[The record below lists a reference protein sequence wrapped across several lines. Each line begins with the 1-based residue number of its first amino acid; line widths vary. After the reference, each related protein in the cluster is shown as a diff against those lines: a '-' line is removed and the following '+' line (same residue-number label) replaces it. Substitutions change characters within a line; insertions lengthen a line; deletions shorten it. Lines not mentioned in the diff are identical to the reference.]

1 MEGPQAGPSLNPMIQ
16 SPRDPAGSER
26 SQSSQS
32 FRRRAL
38 ILLAAAVPVLVALY
52 VVLLLLTAP
61 ATNGRQLR
69 LDEFRTMAQQ
79 GRIRSADVLDRDARI
94 IGDSDSGPYWVALP
108 QTLVADVLG
117 QLQQVGVPTVVDQQ
131 WWKGL
136 LQPLSIL
143 APTLLLVD
151 AFLLIFLLSRGPDP
165 LAGFS
170 RASARLAGGPARVTF
185 KDVAGADEAV
195 QELQEVRDFLIAPQ
209 RFRGMGARVP
219 KGVLV
224 SGPPGCGKTLLAR
237 AVAGEAGVP
246 FLSISGSD
254 FVELY
259 VGVGAA
265 RIRDLF
271 RDAKR
276 RAPAIVFIDELD
288 AVGRSRMVVGGQ
300 DEREATLNQLLVE
313 MDGFDTSEGVV
324 VLAASN
330 RPDILDPALLRPGRF
345 DRRLLVDQPDIHGRS
360 AILRIHARAKPLDA
374 RVDLDQIARR
384 TPGFSGADLANVMNE
399 AALLAT
405 RRERPSIGIAELD
418 EAVDRVVAGPERRS
432 RILGARERRVIA
444 FHEAGHALVAARLK
458 EVDSV
463 TKISIVSRGYM
474 LGYTRTLLEEDR
486 LLLSRSQLL
495 NQLTVLHAGR
505 AAEEL
510 GVGET
515 SSGGQDDLLR
525 ATELVRKMVV
535 DFGMSD
541 RLGPVALRGRDGL
554 SGSDPVQFSESVQG
568 EIDAEIRELMQ
579 SCYRRALDILTR
591 ERATVDHM
599 VETLMEKETLEG
611 AELGELLAPATMSNA
626 LIDVG
631 DERRNMVV

>member
-1 MEGPQAGPSLNPMIQ
+1 MIQ
-16 SPRDPAGSER
+16 SPRDTGGER
-26 SQSSQS
+26 NASSLS

-38 ILLAAAVPVLVALY
+38 LLLAAAVPVLVALY

-79 GRIRSADVLDRDARI
+79 GRIHSADVLDRDARI

-108 QTLVADVLG
+108 VALVPDVLG
-117 QLQQVGVPTVVDQQ
+117 LLQQAGVPTVVDQQ

-165 LAGFS
+165 LAAFS
-170 RASARLAGGPARVTF
+170 RSSARLAGGPARVTF

-237 AVAGEAGVP
+237 AVAGESGVP

-324 VLAASN
+324 VLAATN

-345 DRRLLVDQPDIHGRS
+345 DRRLLVDQPDVRGRA
-360 AILRIHARAKPLDA
+360 AILRIHARAKPLDGP
-374 RVDLDQIARR
+374 VDLDQVARR

-405 RRERPSIGIAELD
+405 RRGRPSIGTPELD

-432 RILGARERRVIA
+432 RILGPHERRVIA
-444 FHEAGHALVAARLK
+444 FHESGHALTAARLK
-458 EVDSV
+458 EDAVS
-463 TKISIVSRGYM
+463 KISIVSRGYM
-474 LGYTRTLLEEDR
+474 LGYTRALLEEDR
-486 LLLSRSQLL
+486 LILSRSQLL

-510 GVGET
+510 GVGEM
-515 SSGGQDDLLR
+515 SSGGQDDLVR

-535 DFGMSD
+535 DFGMSQ

-554 SGSDPVQFSESVQG
+554 AGSDPVEFSESLQA
-568 EIDAEIRELMQ
+568 EIDGEIRELMQ

-591 ERATVDHM
+591 ERATLDDIVDA
-599 VETLMEKETLEG
+599 LMDKETLEG
-611 AELGELLAPATMSNA
+611 GELARLLAPAQMSNA
-626 LIDVG
+626 SIDVG
-631 DERRNMVV
+631 DGRRNMVV